1 MGDKKESVGVNGQM
15 FVDSHMRSSSLYFR
29 INPLFSQKMSPK
41 PFSVKNTR
49 WKFPFEMQNI
59 SRKQL
64 LIFVRFKAYE

>member
-15 FVDSHMRSSSLYFR
+15 FVDSHMRSSSYSR

-49 WKFPFEMQNI
+49 WKFPFEMQKI
-59 SRKQL
+59 SRKQF

>member
-29 INPLFSQKMSPK
+29 INPLFSQKTLLK

-49 WKFPFEMQNI
+49 WKFPFEMQKI